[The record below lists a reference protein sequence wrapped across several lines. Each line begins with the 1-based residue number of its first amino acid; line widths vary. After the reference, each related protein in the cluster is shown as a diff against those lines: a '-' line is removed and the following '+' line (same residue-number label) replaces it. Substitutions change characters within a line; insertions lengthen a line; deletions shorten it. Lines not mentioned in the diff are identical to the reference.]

1 MRPSRWVTAGFFYNV
16 SVLLFMIPP
25 FSLLLF
31 GGYANIDNNLVHSKA
46 PSLVFFSTTGRQIG
60 SVRNFEYS
68 NEALIGGSETILT
81 K

>member
-1 MRPSRWVTAGFFYNV
+1 MRPSGWVAAGFFYNV

-46 PSLVFFSTTGRQIG
+46 PSLVFSR
-60 SVRNFEYS
+60 RP
-68 NEALIGGSETILT
+68 GG